1 MDRIGDKKMRYEE
14 ELNTENLFYNTN
26 EYDFNLIKTQD
37 IVPTSDIKDIISDGI
52 DTYDDVPEYELYLV
66 YDAYSD
72 EYKVLSDG
80 DLYDPYSDMETDYML
95 STKLNNVKTNG
106 QLDDEKITTFIQH
119 SDDLFNLL
127 HNESFSL
134 YELTNKMLDE
144 NFKTHDDYNAKAKE
158 YGILAYNPVNNTIL
172 FGDQTSKNINNVVET
187 FDTSEAKDTIK
198 DEFIKRNA
206 KYVVT
211 KENKRDGSISFE
223 LSGEPKQDDNAYKI
237 LDNTKT
243 DTILSE
249 LEHICSYGI
258 DIDHRISTLDD
269 RKNIQNKLND
279 SLNELKIF
287 RDYNQDFER

>member
-52 DTYDDVPEYELYLV
+52 DTYDD
-66 YDAYSD
+66 
-72 EYKVLSDG
+72 
-80 DLYDPYSDMETDYML
+80 
-95 STKLNNVKTNG
+95 
-106 QLDDEKITTFIQH
+106 
-119 SDDLFNLL
+119 
-127 HNESFSL
+127 
-134 YELTNKMLDE
+134 
-144 NFKTHDDYNAKAKE
+144 YNAKAKE
-158 YGILAYNPVNNTIL
+158 YGILIYNPVDNTIL
-172 FGDQTSKNINNVVET
+172 FGDQTSKNINNVVRT
-187 FDTSEAKDTIK
+187 FDISAAKDAIK

-206 KYVVT
+206 KYVIT
-211 KENKRDGSISFE
+211 KENKQDGSISFE
-223 LSGEPKQDDNAYKI
+223 LSGEPKQDDNTYKI

>member
-119 SDDLFNLL
+119 SDDLFNLF

-134 YELTNKMLDE
+134 YELANKMLDK
-144 NFKTHDDYNAKAKE
+144 NFKTYDDYNAKAKE
-158 YGILAYNPVNNTIL
+158 YGILIYNPVDNTIL
-172 FGDQTSKNINNVVET
+172 FGDQTSKNINNVVRT
-187 FDTSEAKDTIK
+187 FDISAAKDAIK
-198 DEFIKRNA
+198 GEFIKRNA
-206 KYVVT
+206 KYVIT
-211 KENKRDGSISFE
+211 KENKQDGSISFE
-223 LSGEPKQDDNAYKI
+223 LSGEPKQDDNTYKI

-249 LEHICSYGI
+249 LEHICSYGM

-287 RDYNQDFER
+287 RDYDQDFER

>member
-37 IVPTSDIKDIISDGI
+37 IVSTSDIKDIISDGI

-106 QLDDEKITTFIQH
+106 KLDDTKITTFIQH
-119 SDDLFNLL
+119 SDNLFNLL

-134 YELTNKMLDE
+134 YELANKMLDK
-144 NFKTHDDYNAKAKE
+144 NFKTYDDYNAKAKE
-158 YGILAYNPVNNTIL
+158 YGILIYNPVDNTIL
-172 FGDQTSKNINNVVET
+172 FGDQTSKNINNVVRT
-187 FDTSEAKDTIK
+187 FDISAAKDAIK

-206 KYVVT
+206 KYVIT
-211 KENKRDGSISFE
+211 KENKQDGSISFE
-223 LSGEPKQDDNAYKI
+223 LSGESKQDDNTYKI

>member
-1 MDRIGDKKMRYEE
+1 MRYEE

-37 IVPTSDIKDIISDGI
+37 VVSTSDIKNIILDGI
-52 DTYDDVPEYELYLV
+52 DTYDHIPEYELYLI

-72 EYKVLSDG
+72 EYTLLNDAE
-80 DLYDPYSDMETDYML
+80 LYNPYSDIETDYML
-95 STKLNNVKTNG
+95 ITKLNNVKTNG
-106 QLDDEKITTFIQH
+106 QLDDEKIKTFMKYGNE
-119 SDDLFNLL
+119 LFNLL
-127 HNESFSL
+127 HHESFSL

-144 NFKTHDDYNAKAKE
+144 NFKTHDDYNTKAKE
-158 YGILAYNPVNNTIL
+158 YGILVYNPIDNTIL
-172 FGDQTSKNINNVVET
+172 FGDQTSKNINNVVRT
-187 FDTSEAKDTIK
+187 FDISTAKDAIK

-211 KENKRDGSISFE
+211 KENKKDGSISFE
-223 LSGEPKQDDNAYKI
+223 LSGEPKKDDNIYKI
-237 LDNTKT
+237 LNNTKT
-243 DTILSE
+243 DNVLSE
-249 LEHICSYGI
+249 LEHICSYGM

-287 RDYNQDFER
+287 RDYNRDFER

>member
-1 MDRIGDKKMRYEE
+1 MRYEE

-37 IVPTSDIKDIISDGI
+37 VVSTSDIKDIILDCI
-52 DTYDDVPEYELYLV
+52 DTYDHIPEYELYLI

-72 EYKVLSDG
+72 EYTLLNDAE
-80 DLYDPYSDMETDYML
+80 LYDPYSDIETDYML
-95 STKLNNVKTNG
+95 ITKLNDVKTNG
-106 QLDDEKITTFIQH
+106 ELDDEKIRTFMKYGNE
-119 SDDLFNLL
+119 LFNLL

-144 NFKTHDDYNAKAKE
+144 NFKTHDDYNTKAKE
-158 YGILAYNPVNNTIL
+158 YGILIYNPIDNTIL
-172 FGDQTSKNINNVVET
+172 FGDQTSKNINNVVRT
-187 FDTSEAKDTIK
+187 FDMSCAKDTIK

-211 KENKRDGSISFE
+211 KENKNDKTISFE
-223 LSGEPKQDDNAYKI
+223 LSGEIQKDDNTYKI

-243 DTILSE
+243 DNILSE
-249 LEHICSYGI
+249 LEHVCSHGI

-269 RKNIQNKLND
+269 RKHIQNKLND
-279 SLNELKIF
+279 DLNELKIF
-287 RDYNQDFER
+287 RDYNRDFER

>member
-1 MDRIGDKKMRYEE
+1 
-14 ELNTENLFYNTN
+14 
-26 EYDFNLIKTQD
+26 
-37 IVPTSDIKDIISDGI
+37 
-52 DTYDDVPEYELYLV
+52 
-66 YDAYSD
+66 
-72 EYKVLSDG
+72 
-80 DLYDPYSDMETDYML
+80 ML

-134 YELTNKMLDE
+134 YELANKMLDK
-144 NFKTHDDYNAKAKE
+144 NFKTYDDYNAKAKE
-158 YGILAYNPVNNTIL
+158 YGILVYNPVDNTIL
-172 FGDQTSKNINNVVET
+172 FGDQTSKNINNVVRT
-187 FDTSEAKDTIK
+187 FDISAAKDAIK

-206 KYVVT
+206 KYVIT
-211 KENKRDGSISFE
+211 KENKQDGSISFE
-223 LSGEPKQDDNAYKI
+223 LSGEPKQDDNTYKI

>member
-1 MDRIGDKKMRYEE
+1 MDRIGDKKMKYEK

-37 IVPTSDIKDIISDGI
+37 IVSISDIKDIISDGI

-134 YELTNKMLDE
+134 YELANKMLDK
-144 NFKTHDDYNAKAKE
+144 NFKTYDDYNAKAKE
-158 YGILAYNPVNNTIL
+158 YGILIYNPVDNTIL
-172 FGDQTSKNINNVVET
+172 FGDQTSKNINNVVRT
-187 FDTSEAKDTIK
+187 FDISAAKDAIK

-206 KYVVT
+206 KYVIT
-211 KENKRDGSISFE
+211 KENKQDGSISFE
-223 LSGEPKQDDNAYKI
+223 LSGEPKQDDNTYKI

>member
-37 IVPTSDIKDIISDGI
+37 VVSTSDIKNIILDGI
-52 DTYDDVPEYELYLV
+52 DTYDHIPEHELYLI

-72 EYKVLSDG
+72 EYTLLNDEE
-80 DLYDPYSDMETDYML
+80 LYDPYSDMETDYML
-95 STKLNNVKTNG
+95 TTKLNNVKTNG
-106 QLDDEKITTFIQH
+106 KLDDKKITTFIQH
-119 SDDLFNLL
+119 SNNLFNLL

-158 YGILAYNPVNNTIL
+158 YGILVYNPVDNTIL
-172 FGDQTSKNINNVVET
+172 FGDQTSKNINNVVRT
-187 FDTSEAKDTIK
+187 FDISCAKDTIK

-223 LSGEPKQDDNAYKI
+223 LNGEPKKDDNTYKI

-243 DTILSE
+243 DNILSE
-249 LEHICSYGI
+249 LEHICSYGM

-287 RDYNQDFER
+287 RDYDQDFER

>member
-1 MDRIGDKKMRYEE
+1 MDRIGDKKMKYEK

-37 IVPTSDIKDIISDGI
+37 IVSISDIKDIISDGI
-52 DTYDDVPEYELYLV
+52 DTYDDIPEYELYLI

-106 QLDDEKITTFIQH
+106 KLDDKKITTFIQH

-134 YELTNKMLDE
+134 YELTNKMLDK
-144 NFKTHDDYNAKAKE
+144 NFKTYDDYNAKAKE
-158 YGILAYNPVNNTIL
+158 YGILVYNPVDNTIL
-172 FGDQTSKNINNVVET
+172 FGDQTSKNINNVVRT
-187 FDTSEAKDTIK
+187 FDMSKAKDTIK

-206 KYVVT
+206 KFVVT
-211 KENKRDGSISFE
+211 KENKHDGTISFE
-223 LSGEPKQDDNAYKI
+223 LSGSPEQDDNTYKI

-243 DTILSE
+243 DNILNE
-249 LEHICSYGI
+249 LEHVCSYGM

-287 RDYNQDFER
+287 RDYKQDFER

>member
-37 IVPTSDIKDIISDGI
+37 IVSTSDIKDIISDGI

-106 QLDDEKITTFIQH
+106 KLDDTKITTFIQH
-119 SDDLFNLL
+119 SDNLFNLL

-134 YELTNKMLDE
+134 YELANKMLDK
-144 NFKTHDDYNAKAKE
+144 NFKTYDDYNAKAKE
-158 YGILAYNPVNNTIL
+158 YGILIYNPVDNTIL
-172 FGDQTSKNINNVVET
+172 FGDQTSKNINNVVRT
-187 FDTSEAKDTIK
+187 FDISAAKDAIK

-206 KYVVT
+206 KYVIT
-211 KENKRDGSISFE
+211 KENKQDGSISFE
-223 LSGEPKQDDNAYKI
+223 LSGEPKQDDNTYKI

>member
-1 MDRIGDKKMRYEE
+1 MRYEE

-37 IVPTSDIKDIISDGI
+37 IVSTSDIKDIISDGL
-52 DTYDDVPEYELYLV
+52 DTYDDVPEHELYLV

-72 EYKVLSDG
+72 EYKVLSDA

-106 QLDDEKITTFIQH
+106 QLDDKKITTFIQH
-119 SDDLFNLL
+119 SNNLFNLL

-158 YGILAYNPVNNTIL
+158 YGILVYNPVDNTIL
-172 FGDQTSKNINNVVET
+172 FGDQTSKNINNVVRT
-187 FDTSEAKDTIK
+187 FDISCAKDTIK

-223 LSGEPKQDDNAYKI
+223 LSGEIQKDDNTYKI

-243 DTILSE
+243 DNILSE